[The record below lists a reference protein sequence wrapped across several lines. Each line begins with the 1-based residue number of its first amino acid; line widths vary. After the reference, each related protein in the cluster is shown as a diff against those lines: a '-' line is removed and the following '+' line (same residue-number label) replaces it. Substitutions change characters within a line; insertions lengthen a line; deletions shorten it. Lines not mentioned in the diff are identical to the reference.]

1 MNKIININK
10 KACLK
15 KKYNNLDNSLNNL
28 DNSLN
33 NLDNP
38 LNNLDNS
45 LNNFN
50 TINHKFNIINQII
63 FINKLYLNQE
73 YREKKELIANLNT
86 KINSYKQ
93 QDIKRNLYNKNTLI
107 ILEDLVE
114 KLLLSKLKC
123 YYCKNDL
130 YLFYLNVREKHQWT
144 LDRIDNNKNHS
155 NENTIIA
162 CLECNLKRRVQNKD
176 AFLFTKQL
184 KIKKQN

>member
-1 MNKIININK
+1 MSKIINISK
-10 KACLK
+10 KSQIK
-15 KKYNNLDNSLNNL
+15 KKYNQLDCSLNNL
-28 DNSLN
+28 YSEQSKFYLN
-33 NLDNP
+33 
-38 LNNLDNS
+38 
-45 LNNFN
+45 
-50 TINHKFNIINQII
+50 NQII
-63 FINKLYLNQE
+63 FINKLYLNE
-73 YREKKELIANLNT
+73 DFIEKKELTSNLNN

-93 QDIKRNLYNKNTLI
+93 QDIKRNLYNENTLI
-107 ILEDLVE
+107 MFEKLIE

-123 YYCKNDL
+123 YYCKNNL
-130 YLFYLNVREKHQWT
+130 YLFYLNIREKYQWT